1 MSRNAMIGSK
11 IKQLRTEKKYTL
23 KQLSTES
30 GLSVGFLSQLERGL
44 SSIAIDSLAKIADL
58 LGVNLASFFDD
69 GETERSPNP
78 VVHSFDMHHS
88 QISPQIIQFVLSH
101 DVCAFKI
108 LPRILQL
115 MPFADAD
122 ELEMYT
128 HTGEEF
134 VYVLEGVVTVYI
146 GDTQYVLYPG
156 DSIQIDSDESHNW
169 TNRTN
174 RVAKI
179 LSINYPNP
187 FTTKREDAAARH
199 EQRGGG
205 SGQGSKSAA
214 ARNRMKVVHEGLSAE
229 IE

>member
-11 IKQLRTEKKYTL
+11 IKQLRTEKRYTL
-23 KQLSTES
+23 KELSAET

-58 LGVNLASFFDD
+58 LGVTLTSFFDD
-69 GETERSPNP
+69 EEPERNPDP
-78 VVHSFDMHHS
+78 VVHGFDLHHS

-101 DVCAFKI
+101 DVRGFDH
-108 LPRILQL
+108 LPRMIQL
-115 MPFADAD
+115 MPFADTDGD

-146 GDTQYVLYPG
+146 GEQQHVLYPG
-156 DSIQIDSDESHNW
+156 DSIQIHSEEAHNW

-174 RVAKI
+174 RLTKI
-179 LSINYPNP
+179 LTINYPNP
-187 FTTKREDAAARH
+187 FTRKTAEEERETV
-199 EQRGGG
+199 RGGG
-205 SGQGSKSAA
+205 GGKMSDPK
-214 ARNRMKVVHEGLSAE
+214 NRMMVMHEGVTVE
-229 IE
+229 IK